1 VLAACR
7 ERGIPVAVSMAGGY
21 GTNIDD
27 SVAAH
32 LNTLEAAFESWQ
44 RWRSSREA
52 GRHPSYV

>member
-1 VLAACR
+1 
-7 ERGIPVAVSMAGGY
+7 MAGGY